1 MNYGTWMV
9 QVLASVGIAK
19 EVDGVVRQKN
29 GGLPGEETGAAGDEV
44 PAASDDSRVDA
55 RIRGSFAGSDA

>member
-19 EVDGVVRQKN
+19 GRN
-29 GGLPGEETGAAGDEV
+29 RSPGN
-44 PAASDDSRVDA
+44 ASTAKQLRRIEGYKTDLA
-55 RIRGSFAGSDA
+55 RPDCKW